1 MAPFDFKSNKHF
13 VASSDGVNLQVYEL
27 TKPTLTHP
35 SSIRK
40 THWREVANISTSID
54 DEDGEDDDMVE
65 PTEMYDGL
73 LFFDGHGKI
82 EGRVALTKLAQHL
95 KLLSLMVS
103 PGGLC
108 FQDVNELGEYAD
120 FGIHYLRLNDLFSW
134 PHHGVSLATT
144 IAWGRSEL
152 KYHEPRHGQRSKQT
166 EGGNTFT
173 REIYERLK
181 RLVKEKDEKLVQ
193 LKEEADDDLQNLKAK
208 DEELRKLRKE
218 KDEELRELSKKKN
231 AEEEKDDELEKLRKE
246 KDEELQKVTKEK
258 DEELQTLRKK
268 KNNRA
273 DSEIEGKLQKLRLE
287 KDEEIRNL
295 RREKDE
301 EIEKTVNNNKAETLR
316 KLNEKDEELR
326 KLRQEKEDEAAK
338 SRRTEDELRELQKKK
353 SEKTTSYKYSDE
365 EVEAMKKE
373 KDDQLQKL
381 RDQLSST
388 TTELTSAKQILE
400 QYCNIPFRQNPYF
413 DR

>member
-181 RLVKEKDEKLVQ
+181 RLVKEEEKEDELREEMAKLN
-193 LKEEADDDLQNLKAK
+193 EAK

-231 AEEEKDDELEKLRKE
+231 AEKLENEKDEEMSKRLEEKDDELEKLRKE

-268 KNNRA
+268 
-273 DSEIEGKLQKLRLE
+273 